1 MQRTLLVIVSVFC
14 FYIAPAQKKPL
25 DHTVYDGWQH
35 IGERLISND
44 GKWVVF
50 TIDPQEG
57 DNELVIRSSDTMYTK
72 AIPRGYNA
80 VITED
85 SRYLVFKIKP
95 TFKETREAKIRKK
108 KADDMPKDSL
118 AIIELGKDD
127 TWKRPMVKNY
137 KTPQRSFGWV
147 AYQLENLPAPAV
159 RPKKTDSKAGSKMT
173 DSLNRVID
181 SLQKLIESAP
191 QKRKKNKNKDDD
203 EADDINEATGSEPYN
218 FGVLTPAYAKASAG
232 KPDSELLTPN
242 LTGDA
247 EGDEPPTAPAEPAN
261 DLVLKELS
269 TGKEMLFAKV
279 LEYYFSKTGDK
290 LLFEQATDPADSLS
304 TRRVVLYDLKTGRP
318 VTLSKGG
325 NEFKNFA
332 MSEDGSQVAYVAERD
347 AKQRDLVKFYKLWHY
362 KEGMDTAEWIVDKN
376 STGMKL
382 GMTVSEHG
390 NISFSK
396 SGRRLFFGSAPVPVP
411 RDTTLIEMDMPKLDI
426 WHYNDDY
433 LQTVQNFPA
442 RLRAA
447 QQENYLTMYDLETKK
462 IRQIGSREIP
472 QVLPT
477 NEGDGETFVGVTDFG
492 KRVESQWLG
501 PTRKDIYAIDVNTGY
516 KMMVKENLHGQVYP
530 SATGKYIMWY
540 DRKAREYF
548 IWDGSGV
555 KNITEKIRPAMWN
568 EEFDSPDDPNNYGVM
583 GWYEGDSTV
592 YVYDRYDIWAVDL
605 LDNMSPRN
613 MTGNGRSAKTTY
625 RYLPLNEDERY
636 FTREQDAVFHF
647 FNQETKE
654 SGLVTGKIGKTIAPM
669 HTMTG
674 GKFQFGLYRK
684 ARNAGNYIYTKE
696 SFSQSPDIF
705 LKTVSPTV
713 FGESSVTGAPDTERQ
728 LSSINP
734 QQAGYR
740 WGSAELFKWKAYNG
754 KEATG
759 IVYKPEQF
767 DPKKKYPVIVYF
779 YEKLSQGLFDYKE
792 PAPIRSAVNVP
803 YFVSNGYIIFMPD
816 IEYKTGYP
824 GQSAYDYIVS
834 GARALVKKGWAD
846 STNMALQGHSW
857 GGYQAAQ
864 LATMTK
870 LFKAVWAGAPVANMT
885 SAYGGIRWESG
896 VNRQFQYEK
905 AQSRIGATLWERP
918 DLYIK
923 NSPLFQLDK
932 VTAPMVILH
941 NDADGAVPWYQGIE
955 LFTGLRRLGKK
966 VWMLNYNG
974 QGHGL
979 TQRQDMKDYHIR
991 MQQFFDYM
999 LKGARPTRWITEGVP
1014 AVKKGKEWGLEM
1026 D

>member
-1 MQRTLLVIVSVFC
+1 MHRSFLFILLLFVSGFSR
-14 FYIAPAQKKPL
+14 AQKKPL
-25 DHTVYDGWQH
+25 DHSVYDGWQH
-35 IGERLISND
+35 IGERLISHD

-57 DNELVIRSSDTMYTK
+57 DNELVIRAADTDYSKTV
-72 AIPRGYNA
+72 ARGYNA
-80 VITED
+80 IITED
-85 SRYLVFKIKP
+85 SRYLVFRIKP
-95 TFKETREAKIRKK
+95 AFRDTREAKIKKK
-108 KADDMPKDSL
+108 KADDLPKDSL
-118 AIIELGKDD
+118 AIIELGKEEI
-127 TWKRPMVKNY
+127 WKTALVKNF
-137 KTPQRSFGWV
+137 KTPQRSYGWV
-147 AYQLENLPAPAV
+147 AYQLEKKPEPAAKAKSP
-159 RPKKTDSKAGSKMT
+159 DSKTGYIA

-181 SLQKLIESAP
+181 SLRKLIEAAP
-191 QKRKKNKNKDDD
+191 QKKKKKKDEDLTD
-203 EADDINEATGSEPYN
+203 NAPNESSYSALPPDYPEDAD
-218 FGVLTPAYAKASAG
+218 
-232 KPDSELLTPN
+232 
-242 LTGDA
+242 
-247 EGDEPPTAPAEPAN
+247 GDEPVTSPAEPAN
-261 DLVLKELS
+261 DLVVREMA
-269 TGKEMLFAKV
+269 TGREKVFEKV
-279 LEYYFSKTGDK
+279 LEYFFSRTGDK
-290 LLFEQATDPADSLS
+290 LLFEQAQNPADSLS
-304 TRRVVLYDLKTGRP
+304 MRRIVYLDLKTGKEQ
-318 VTLSKGG
+318 VISKGG
-325 NEFKNFA
+325 NDFKNFA
-332 MSEDGSQVAYVAERD
+332 ISEDGSQVAYVAERD
-347 AKQRDLVKFYKLWHY
+347 ARPKDPARFYKLWY
-362 KEGMDTAEWIVDKN
+362 YREGMDSSEQIVDKN
-376 STGMKL
+376 SIGMRL
-382 GMTVSEHG
+382 GMTVSEYG

-396 SGRRLFFGSAPVPVP
+396 SGRRLFFGSGPVPVP
-411 RDTTLIEMDMPKLDI
+411 RDTTLVEMDMPRLDI

-433 LQTVQNFPA
+433 LQTVQNNVL

-447 QQENYLTMYDLETKK
+447 QQENYLTMYDLETRK
-462 IRQIGSREIP
+462 IRQLASREIP
-472 QVLPT
+472 QVIQT
-477 NEGDGETFVGVTDFG
+477 SEGDGETFIGVTDFG
-492 KRVESQWLG
+492 KRVESQWQG
-501 PTRKDIYAIDVNTGY
+501 VTRKDIYAIHVNSGF

-530 SATGKYIMWY
+530 SSTGKYIMWY

-548 IWDGSGV
+548 VWDGFRV
-555 KNITEKIRPAMWN
+555 KNVSEKIRPALWN
-568 EEFDSPDDPNNYGVM
+568 EEFDSPDDPSNYGVM
-583 GWYEGDSTV
+583 GWHAGDSAV
-592 YVYDRYDIWAVDL
+592 YLYDRYDIWAVDL
-605 LDNMSPRN
+605 LNNMTPRN
-613 MTGNGRSAKTTY
+613 ITGNGRSAKTTY

-636 FTREQDAVFHF
+636 LTSGQDALFHF

-654 SGLVTGKIGKTIAPM
+654 SGLMTGRIGSTIAPM
-669 HTMTG
+669 HTLAG

-684 ARNAGNYIYTKE
+684 AKNAGKYIYSKE

-705 LKTVSPTV
+705 LKTISPTLY
-713 FGESSVTGAPDTERQ
+713 GEPSVTGAPDIEKQ
-728 LSSINP
+728 LSFINP
-734 QQAGYR
+734 QQSGYR

-779 YEKLSQGLFDYKE
+779 YEKLSQGLYDYKE
-792 PAPIRSAVNVP
+792 PAPIRSAVNIP
-803 YFVSNGYIIFMPD
+803 YFVSNGYILFLPD
-816 IEYKTGYP
+816 IEYKIGYP

-846 STNMALQGHSW
+846 STRMALQGHSW

-864 LATMTK
+864 VATMTK

-905 AQSRIGATLWERP
+905 TQSRIGATLWERP

-966 VWMLNYNG
+966 VWMFNYNG

-999 LKGARPTRWITEGVP
+999 LKDAPPTKWITEGVP
-1014 AVKKGKEWGLEM
+1014 AVRKGKEWGLE
-1026 D
+1026 